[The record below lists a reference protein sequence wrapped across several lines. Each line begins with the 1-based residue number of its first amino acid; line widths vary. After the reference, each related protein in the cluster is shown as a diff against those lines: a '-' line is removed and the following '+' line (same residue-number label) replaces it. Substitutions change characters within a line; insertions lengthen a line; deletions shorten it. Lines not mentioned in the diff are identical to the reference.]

1 MGSCPATYDLSGVPV
16 GVLFAPDHTPE
27 LEIMKQLLKGVLDP
41 GQAAQDWAAPK
52 WLKHPNI
59 ELYVHDENIFVMGST
74 HKEVEAIQVQANASR
89 QLAVHLKQEIQ
100 RIISLSKPYD
110 PAA

>member
-1 MGSCPATYDLSGVPV
+1 
-16 GVLFAPDHTPE
+16 
-27 LEIMKQLLKGVLDP
+27 
-41 GQAAQDWAAPK
+41 
-52 WLKHPNI
+52 
-59 ELYVHDENIFVMGST
+59 MGST

-89 QLAVHLKQEIQ
+89 QLTVHLKQEIQ

>member
-1 MGSCPATYDLSGVPV
+1 V

-74 HKEVEAIQVQANASR
+74 HKKSKRSR
-89 QLAVHLKQEIQ
+89 WRRTPAGSW
-100 RIISLSKPYD
+100 RSISSRRSSESSP
-110 PAA
+110 